1 MRRCLACAVLDEGL
15 TWAIA
20 CTLSISVRGVHF
32 ESLDH
37 AVPDCSQIGRVLGN
51 RGVFADVP
59 FFVRERCVGKQGNPT

>member
-1 MRRCLACAVLDEGL
+1 
-15 TWAIA
+15 
-20 CTLSISVRGVHF
+20 VRGVHF